1 MALASEDL
9 YGPVMDLGT
18 MLSSAVTS
26 GWSAGVGT
34 LEQVTTEARRLK
46 LEPVANRRGEPPV
59 SRLRP
64 STPEEAKPHSLSAQ
78 VGLETQ
84 PLHTDGAHQE
94 PPPDFLVFVS
104 ERPSSTPTWLR
115 HVHGQNAPW
124 NDLRSGMF
132 LIGIGPSAFF
142 APALTGAG
150 PTLRQRFDP
159 GCMTPCDA
167 RARAAVRFLSDTTS
181 VTRFE
186 WASPGQILAVDNSRT
201 LHGRG
206 EVHDHDL
213 DRELVR
219 IAFRKVKA

>member
-1 MALASEDL
+1 
-9 YGPVMDLGT
+9 

-34 LEQVTTEARRLK
+34 LEGLTAQTSRLK
-46 LEPVANRRGEPPV
+46 LKPVANRRGEPPV

-64 STPEEAKPHSLSAQ
+64 TTEEESKPRSLSAQ
-78 VGLETQ
+78 VGLGTQ

-94 PPPDFLVFVS
+94 SPPDFLVFVS

-115 HVHGQNAPW
+115 HVRGQNVPW
-124 NDLRSGMF
+124 DDLWSGMF
-132 LIGIGPSAFF
+132 LVGMEPSVFL
-142 APALTGAG
+142 APALKGAG
-150 PTLRQRFDP
+150 PTRRLRFDP

-167 RARAAVRFLSDTTS
+167 RARAAAKFLSDTTS
-181 VTRFE
+181 ATRFD
-186 WASPGQILAVDNSRT
+186 WTSPGQVLVVDNGRT

-206 EVHDHDL
+206 EVDDDDL

-219 IAFRKVKA
+219 IAFRKVKP